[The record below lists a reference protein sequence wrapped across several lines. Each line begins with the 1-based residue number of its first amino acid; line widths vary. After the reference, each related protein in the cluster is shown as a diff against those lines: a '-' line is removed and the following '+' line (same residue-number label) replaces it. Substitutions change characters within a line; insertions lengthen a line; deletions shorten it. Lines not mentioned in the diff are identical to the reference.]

1 MGPGL
6 AARFSWICLLIISN
20 AASVPVQQKYS
31 LRPPFKSNS
40 GPPEDLRPSLMSV
53 QQTYSHGFPKG
64 QSAEP
69 TSGSWSQSSPA
80 TSDAHLAAYAGNSN
94 QHSSAPAHADSQF
107 AKPVLSGSRWPLSAQ
122 TSKVIPS
129 NAGHQASMAMA
140 EHPGIQHH
148 HSWESYTPVHE
159 QPSGSKPSTHQ
170 VKDDS
175 LEGRQTAY
183 PGSNLPSSLAEYLSE
198 YEPLSGHEAP
208 TVPVVLPGGEK
219 GTPSHTAKGQP
230 ASVVGGG
237 LPQNWPLYEQTS
249 SIESPTA
256 SESPVSG
263 KGDNVAHSG
272 GHRQSWAVGDVQP
285 SGYRPAT
292 GLVQVDTVMGKLSL
306 TPSGSLPPTWPL
318 FNPVYEPP
326 SNYELPT
333 APENPAGKG
342 HHVFSGGKK
351 GWSAS
356 SPFDQPR
363 PIHEPSPAQVDTV
376 KGQQVRNAA
385 GKLPPSW
392 AVYTQVFSPSAAPEI
407 PPKVS
412 PGTGEEQ
419 EYSRFDVKPPSYK
432 PGKLPP
438 TWAQV
443 YSSPAAPE
451 IPPKVS
457 PGAGEEQEYSRFD
470 VKPPSY
476 KPGKLPPT
484 WAQVYSSPA
493 APEIPP
499 KGVKLS
505 PITGI
510 TQLVSPPGG
519 HVQQSW
525 SAYSRFEQN
534 PIYEPSTAEVD
545 SGHGQQVWNEGGH
558 LPPTW
563 AQVYS
568 SPAAPEIPPKVSPG
582 AGEEQE
588 YSRFDVK
595 PPSYKP
601 GKLPPTWAQVYSSPA
616 APEIP
621 PKGVKLSPITGITQ
635 LVSPPGGHV
644 QQSWSAYSRSEQNPI
659 YEPSTAEVD
668 SGHGQQVWNEGG
680 HLPPTWAQGYSPPAV
695 PEFPNKGVKVSP
707 GGHVQQ
713 SWSAYSPFEE
723 HPSYEPST
731 TEVDSGHG
739 QQVWNEG
746 GHLPPTWAQGFSPE
760 VPTKVSPSTPYWSTS
775 SPFEEEHPIYEPSPA
790 EVDSVQRR
798 QVWNVGGNLPQSWA
812 IYKQVFYPPATSKIP
827 PRVSPGTGER
837 QLAPHRGVNFQ
848 QRWSAYS
855 PLDVQHPSYEHSP
868 AEVDTVHG
876 QQVWNEG
883 GHLPPTWA
891 QGFTPPAAPEV
902 SPGLGE
908 GPQASHQ
915 RWSASSKVEQAPR
928 YKPSPALHPTTGSG
942 RKAQPSWSKVGSPPG
957 KGQLAESQ
965 SGNWHPDHMT
975 PATGGVQV
983 DTAQKQPRWAAT
995 SPFKFPGPSS
1005 YKPSGGATP
1014 NQHLEANPGGS
1025 PLTKVQVGPLFG
1037 KGQPASGPAGRWPA
1051 YGSASHWSPSFKPS
1065 VIPGGAAAGKV
1076 TEWGRKPASTGVPS
1090 AHVPDHASSY
1100 KPSRLPTDSGVK
1112 GQPAHPDSNWHSA
1125 GHRLFPR
1132 VDPDHHGTSQLEGS
1146 DPAAGVSTWNV
1157 HQSSSSDPSHPSKG
1171 SGHLS
1176 EIPGAP
1182 WVFDEFPGDYFDEEQ
1197 HNEEVDDAAGDME
1210 IEGKMEVPTYIV
1222 RNRNGY
1228 EQERKELSQMHYTQ
1242 RVAYPYVPSQRLS
1255 TKIL

>member
-6 AARFSWICLLIISN
+6 TARFSWICLLLISN

-31 LRPPFKSNS
+31 LRPPLKSNS
-40 GPPEDLRPSLMSV
+40 VPPEDLRPSLT
-53 QQTYSHGFPKG
+53 QQTYAHGFLKG

-107 AKPVLSGSRWPLSAQ
+107 AKPALSGSRWPLSAQ
-122 TSKVIPS
+122 TSEVIFS

-140 EHPGIQHH
+140 QPLAEHPGIQHY

-159 QPSGSKPSTHQ
+159 QPSGSKPSAHQ
-170 VKDDS
+170 VKGES
-175 LEGRQTAY
+175 LEGRQMAY
-183 PGSNLPSSLAEYLSE
+183 PGSNLPPSWAEYLSE

-208 TVPVVLPGGEK
+208 AVPVVLPGGEK

-237 LPQNWPLYEQTS
+237 LPQNWALYEPTS
-249 SIESPTA
+249 SFESPTA
-256 SESPVSG
+256 SESPVSR
-263 KGDNVAHSG
+263 KGDNMAHSG

-285 SGYRPAT
+285 FGYRPAA
-292 GLVQVDTVMGKLSL
+292 GLVKVDTVKGKLSL
-306 TPSGSLPPTWPL
+306 TPSESLPPTWPL

-333 APENPAGKG
+333 APENSAGKG
-342 HHVFSGGKK
+342 HHVFPGGKK

-356 SPFDQPR
+356 SPFDQQR
-363 PIHEPSPAQVDTV
+363 PIHEPSPGQVDTV
-376 KGQQVRNAA
+376 KWQQVRNA
-385 GKLPPSW
+385 GGQLPPSW
-392 AVYTQVFSPSAAPEI
+392 AIYTQVFSPSAAPEI

-412 PGTGEEQ
+412 PGTGKDQ
-419 EYSRFDVKPPSYK
+419 EYSRFDVEPPSYK

-457 PGAGEEQEYSRFD
+457 PGTGKDQEYSRFD
-470 VKPPSY
+470 VEPPSY

-484 WAQVYSSPA
+484 WAQVYSPA

-499 KGVKLS
+499 KGVKLR
-505 PITGI
+505 PITGKR
-510 TQLVSPPGG
+510 QLVSPPGG

-525 SAYSRFEQN
+525 SAYSPFEQN
-534 PIYEPSTAEVD
+534 PVYEPLNAEVD
-545 SGHGQQVWNEGGH
+545 SGHGQQVWH
-558 LPPTW
+558 
-563 AQVYS
+563 
-568 SPAAPEIPPKVSPG
+568 
-582 AGEEQE
+582 
-588 YSRFDVK
+588 
-595 PPSYKP
+595 
-601 GKLPPTWAQVYSSPA
+601 
-616 APEIP
+616 
-621 PKGVKLSPITGITQ
+621 
-635 LVSPPGGHV
+635 
-644 QQSWSAYSRSEQNPI
+644 
-659 YEPSTAEVD
+659 
-668 SGHGQQVWNEGG
+668 EGG

-695 PEFPNKGVKVSP
+695 PEFPTKVSP
-707 GGHVQQ
+707 GGYVQQ

-739 QQVWNEG
+739 PQVWHEG
-746 GHLPPTWAQGFSPE
+746 GHLLPSWAQVYSPE
-760 VPTKVSPSTPYWSTS
+760 VPTEVSPSTPYWSNS

-798 QVWNVGGNLPQSWA
+798 QVWNVGGDLPPSWA

-827 PRVSPGTGER
+827 SKVSPGTGKG
-837 QLAPHRGVNFQ
+837 QLAPHLGSNL

-891 QGFTPPAAPEV
+891 QGFSPPTAPEV
-902 SPGLGE
+902 SPGIGE
-908 GPQASHQ
+908 GQKASHQ
-915 RWSASSKVEQAPR
+915 RWAASSQVEHAPR
-928 YKPSPALHPTTGSG
+928 YKPSPALHSTTGSG
-942 RKAQPSWSKVGSPPG
+942 KKSQPSWSKVGSPPG
-957 KGQLAESQ
+957 KGQLAEGQ
-965 SGNWHPDHMT
+965 SGNWHSGHMT

-983 DTAQKQPRWAAT
+983 ETAQKQPRWAAT
-995 SPFKFPGPSS
+995 SPLKFHGPSS
-1005 YKPSGGATP
+1005 YKPSSGATL

-1025 PLTKVQVGPLFG
+1025 PLKKVQVGPPFG
-1037 KGQPASGPAGRWPA
+1037 MGQPASGPAGRWPA
-1051 YGSASHWSPSFKPS
+1051 YSSASRWSPSFNPS
-1065 VIPGGAAAGKV
+1065 VVLGGAASGEV
-1076 TEWGRKPASTGVPS
+1076 TSELGRKPASAGVLS

-1112 GQPAHPDSNWHSA
+1112 GQPAHPDSNWHLA
-1125 GHRLFPR
+1125 GHRLFPH
-1132 VDPDHHGTSQLEGS
+1132 VDPDHHGASQLEGS
-1146 DPAAGVSTWNV
+1146 DPAASVSTWNV
-1157 HQSSSSDPSHPSKG
+1157 HQSSSSDPSKG

-1176 EIPGAP
+1176 VIPGAP
-1182 WVFDEFPGDYFDEEQ
+1182 WVFDEFPDVDDDEPQEQ
-1197 HNEEVDDAAGDME
+1197 HNEVDDAAGDME

-1242 RVAYPYVPSQRLS
+1242 RVAYPYVPSQRRL